1 MATEDYKGQFKSLS
15 KDLGLSVKE
24 IRAMPDY
31 DLEMLIEH
39 RRDLREQAQT
49 IREMGGAMNKG
60 GMPKKKKVPAIAI
73 SVGMVDAPKN
83 GKNKAKM
90 MRGGIANK
98 KEHMYAAGG
107 SVKDNAGLRALRK
120 ASPEAYKKITG
131 K

>member
-60 GMPKKKKVPAIAI
+60 GMPKKKAYAKGGKVAMY
-73 SVGMVDAPKN
+73 SEGGMVKN
-83 GKNKAKM
+83 TGELNTGIKRAKNT
-90 MRGGIANK
+90 
-98 KEHMYAAGG
+98 
-107 SVKDNAGLRALRK
+107 
-120 ASPEAYKKITG
+120 YK
-131 K
+131 

>member
-60 GMPKKKKVPAIAI
+60 GMPKKKIPAIAI

-90 MRGGIANK
+90 MRGGMANK

-107 SVKDNAGLRALRK
+107 SVKDNAGLRALKK

-131 K
+131 N